1 MDDVLENIKR
11 FHGHLGPY
19 AVIGYRMGLLAND
32 KLGDDPFAKHA
43 VALTGI
49 TTPISCII
57 DGIQLASGCTL
68 GKGNIAVHGDGEAAA
83 RFIGDDGAVLH
94 LTLRPAVQEEI
105 DTQVTD
111 DNIESYAAD
120 IYQRSDEELF
130 IIHTNDA

>member
-1 MDDVLENIKR
+1 MDESLEQIKQ

-19 AVIGYRMGLLAND
+19 AVIGYRMGLLAN
-32 KLGDDPFAKHA
+32 KHLGDDPFAKHA

-49 TTPISCII
+49 TTPISCIV

-68 GKGNIAVHGDGEAAA
+68 GKGNLAVHGDAKAGA
-83 RFIGDDGAVLH
+83 RFTGDDGGSLH
-94 LTLRPAVQEEI
+94 LTLRPAIREEI
-105 DTQVTD
+105 EAEVTD
-111 DNIESYAAD
+111 ENIEAYSAD

>member
-1 MDDVLENIKR
+1 MDGALKNIKR

-19 AVIGYRMGLLAND
+19 AVIGYRMGLLANE

-49 TTPISCII
+49 TTPISCIV

-83 RFIGDDGAVLH
+83 RFTGPDGAVLH
-94 LTLRPAVQEEI
+94 LTLRPAIRAEIEAEVTEE
-105 DTQVTD
+105 
-111 DNIESYAAD
+111 NIEAYSAD
-120 IYQRSDEELF
+120 IYRRSDQELF
-130 IIHTNDA
+130 IIHTNDV

>member
-1 MDDVLENIKR
+1 MDDSLAHIKQ

-19 AVIGYRMGLLAND
+19 AVIGYRMGLLAN
-32 KLGDDPFAKHA
+32 KHLGDDPFAKQA

-49 TTPISCII
+49 TTPVSCIV

-83 RFIGDDGAVLH
+83 RFTGPDGAVLH
-94 LTLRPAVQEEI
+94 LTLKPAIRDEI

-111 DNIESYAAD
+111 DNIEAYAAD

-130 IIHTNDA
+130 IIHTNDV

>member
-1 MDDVLENIKR
+1 MVDVLEHIKQ

-19 AVIGYRMGLLAND
+19 AVIGYRMGLLANE
-32 KLGDDPFAKHA
+32 KLGDDPFAKQA

-49 TTPISCII
+49 TPPISCIV

-68 GKGNIAVHGDGEAAA
+68 GKGNIAVHDDGKAAA
-83 RFIGDDGAVLH
+83 RFTGDDGTSLH
-94 LTLRPAVQEEI
+94 LTLTPVVREEI